1 MTLRHAVCVILVLSL
16 ALAWDMEFSF
26 VATAQGASSE
36 PALFSDLRQIKK
48 FVSVEVQTQG
58 TAEKIG
64 LKGGDLTDL
73 TRSAFLNK
81 VPGIPL
87 EGSRGPSADGTE
99 RLNQLGFFTCEVWT
113 VGEEYIVAYH
123 VDCNAGSYITL
134 NTPGSVWNRALLG
147 YGPKDEVSEAVRKGL
162 RTIIEQF
169 AVSFAKVRAEG
180 AR

>member
-1 MTLRHAVCVILVLSL
+1 MTLRHAVCVMLVLSV
-16 ALAWDMEFSF
+16 ALAWGMGFSF
-26 VATAQGASSE
+26 VTPSQGASSE
-36 PALFSDLRQIKK
+36 PAPFSDLRQIKK
-48 FVSVEVQTQG
+48 FVAVEVQTQG

-64 LKGGDLTDL
+64 LKSGDLTDL

-162 RTIIEQF
+162 RVIIEQF

-180 AR
+180 GR